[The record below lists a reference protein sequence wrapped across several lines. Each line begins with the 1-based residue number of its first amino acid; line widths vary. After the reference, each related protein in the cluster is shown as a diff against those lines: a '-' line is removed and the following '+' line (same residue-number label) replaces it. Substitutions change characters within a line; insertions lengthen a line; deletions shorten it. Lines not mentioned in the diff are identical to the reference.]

1 VEARYLVTA
10 HHRNDQIETVLH
22 RVFRVTGVAG
32 LAGIAEARE
41 WLPGVG
47 LVRPLLPFA
56 REEIVAYL
64 NEIDQPWREDA
75 TNATNDFTR
84 NQIRN
89 ELLPY
94 LREMFGDSIDAS
106 IWRLSQQAAD
116 CQEVI
121 DDWVCNQMDNAVMF
135 PETAVVHVDLRKL
148 AGERPYLVR
157 ELLVAIWRKQQWPR
171 QEMTQQHWQ
180 KLSDLVTADTDGVA
194 DVLPGTIRA
203 AKLVLEEDWSSGSI
217 DEKKWY
223 VYRKRWGNGNHG
235 VVPENVTVKTDVVN
249 GQKKNV
255 LVCTAHGDQYDGD
268 VIGWW
273 GNKTRVGGVIVS
285 HQHFAS
291 GRFEMV
297 VKVGDQTP
305 HEGGPKDPTQPKGCI
320 PALWTYSYRWV
331 EGDKNRKDEFQ
342 AETPMYNP
350 HIPAYGLAANEYW
363 SELDFPEFGK
373 QGNFTDAMYNTFLQ
387 NRHDNRFFKVP
398 QAVDGEYHTFVTEW
412 RTHLQPMPGIKDDQ
426 VIESE
431 GFYWIQDKSVPFE
444 TYLGNPLKKL
454 GENEYALYAG
464 KIATHYIDGEKVAEN
479 DKW

>member
-1 VEARYLVTA
+1 MRACL
-10 HHRNDQIETVLH
+10 
-22 RVFRVTGVAG
+22 
-32 LAGIAEARE
+32 LA
-41 WLPGVG
+41 
-47 LVRPLLPFA
+47 
-56 REEIVAYL
+56 
-64 NEIDQPWREDA
+64 
-75 TNATNDFTR
+75 
-84 NQIRN
+84 
-89 ELLPY
+89 
-94 LREMFGDSIDAS
+94 
-106 IWRLSQQAAD
+106 
-116 CQEVI
+116 
-121 DDWVCNQMDNAVMF
+121 
-135 PETAVVHVDLRKL
+135 
-148 AGERPYLVR
+148 
-157 ELLVAIWRKQQWPR
+157 LVAFLFPWDAL
-171 QEMTQQHWQ
+171 
-180 KLSDLVTADTDGVA
+180 LSAA
-194 DVLPGTIRA
+194 EPLPPLPSQ

-235 VVPENVTVKTDVVN
+235 VVPENVTVKADVVN

-255 LVCTAHGDQYDGD
+255 LVCIAHGDQYDGD

-305 HEGGPKDPTQPKGCI
+305 HEGGPEDPTQPKGCI

-479 DKW
+479 DKWVPALSAQLSMGVWLPDWAGPADWKTASVKIASVKVWQYGDEGDAFGIMKGRTPDSFAKDGTPFD